1 MGDRMPKARLLL
13 AVAALLVLAIPAAAP
28 AAAPTDPLTP
38 TAADSPLRIMRVP
51 EALDRVGRPLQ
62 DVLVAVPDTGLD
74 LTHPDL
80 QPRLFV
86 FSQPTQVPDADGGA
100 PHTVAAGASGWD
112 FIGTNAQPTLAPDA
126 DPSDFGAHG
135 TAVSGVL
142 GGAWN
147 NGQGA
152 AGVAPNA
159 RFLAMR
165 TCWPNDD
172 CFQYVQATAVNWAA
186 SLGARVVSMSWLSG
200 PLEAGFQASITG
212 NPNTLFV
219 TIPSGNGGA
228 TDADPDGAN
237 RMPCNLNSPN
247 VLCVSTSSPADG
259 LDCGDF
265 GASTVDVAVPTQ
277 GGVTTAVG
285 GGFAPTS
292 CATSFAAPTAAGV
305 ATILFGLDPSA
316 TPAEV
321 KSAIIDSARRVPAWS
336 GRSVSGGI
344 VDAEAAVVLFSQRRG
359 IPLATPAPVPPP
371 AAPVTPTP
379 APRPTLTPT
388 PASAPRQPA
397 PKLKAPGISRLAVSV
412 VRGRRPA
419 IRVSARIAPSGSAT
433 TWAIQRRLVRRTR
446 AGARRVVF
454 VSLRT
459 GRLPASA
466 AATTVS
472 ATLRIT
478 GAVTV
483 RVRARNRTGTTLSR
497 LVSARAV

>member
-1 MGDRMPKARLLL
+1 MGDRMPNARLLL
-13 AVAALLVLAIPAAAP
+13 AALALGLALAMPGAAP
-28 AAAPTDPLTP
+28 AAAPTDPLSP

-80 QPRLFV
+80 QSRLFV
-86 FSQPTQVPDADGGA
+86 FAQPTPVPDADGGA

-112 FIGTNAQPTLAPDA
+112 FIGTNAEPNLAPDA

-135 TAVSGVL
+135 TAVTGVL

-147 NGQGA
+147 NGQGG

-200 PLEAGFQASITG
+200 PLEPEFQASITG
-212 NPNTLFV
+212 STNTLFV

-259 LDCGDF
+259 LDCGDY

-305 ATILFGLDPSA
+305 ATILFGLDPTA
-316 TPAEV
+316 TPADV

-344 VDAEAAVVLFSQRRG
+344 VDAEAAVVLFSQRRN
-359 IPLATPAPVPPP
+359 IPLAPPP
-371 AAPVTPTP
+371 ATPVVSAPALVSTPTTP
-379 APRPTLTPT
+379 SPVRAQTPTAPR
-388 PASAPRQPA
+388 A
-397 PKLKAPGISRLAVSV
+397 PKVRAPAISRLTVRV
-412 VRGRRPA
+412 TRGRRPA
-419 IRVSARIAPSGSAT
+419 IRISARVAANGAAS
-433 TWAIQRRLVRRTR
+433 TWAIQRRVVRRTKT
-446 AGARRVVF
+446 GRRLVVF
-454 VSLRT
+454 VALRT
-459 GRLPASA
+459 GRLPAGA
-466 AATTVS
+466 AGTTVS
-472 ATLRIT
+472 ATRTLT
-478 GAVTV
+478 GAMTV
-483 RVRARNRTGTTLSR
+483 RVLARNRAGTAVSR
-497 LVSARAV
+497 LVSATA